1 MNKDQTTGRINEA
14 KGKVKEVVGNLVGN
28 KDLEL
33 KGKVQNTRGKA
44 QATFGD
50 AKEDIKDALKGK

>member
-28 KDLEL
+28 KDLET
-33 KGKVQNTRGKA
+33 KGKVQNIKGKA

-50 AKEDIKDALKGK
+50 AKKDIKDALKGD